1 MEHGAHAL
9 FGGERHGPTIARNS
23 SERRRMNDSAL
34 SPTIG
39 RIVYF
44 QKIATIIFG
53 CSLVIIGACEKPSA
67 PHALASPQPVKQNRA
82 GQPASGLQFKQRQ
95 IAFLNRIRDAD
106 PQKQVIDRAMLN
118 EQNELGLILDRSVE
132 MNRIPDLMRT
142 MLTQMAGEFPDQD
155 LTVIAYT
162 PSNPPQKVG
171 TAYLNSRTR
180 EMNYVPE
187 Y

>member
-1 MEHGAHAL
+1 
-9 FGGERHGPTIARNS
+9 
-23 SERRRMNDSAL
+23 
-34 SPTIG
+34 
-39 RIVYF
+39 
-44 QKIATIIFG
+44 
-53 CSLVIIGACEKPSA
+53 
-67 PHALASPQPVKQNRA
+67 LASPPPAEQNRQ
-82 GQPASGLQFKQRQ
+82 GQLTSGLQFKQRQ
-95 IAFLNRIRDAD
+95 IEFLNRIRDAD

-142 MLTQMAGEFPDQD
+142 MLTQMAGEFPGQD

-162 PSNPPQKVG
+162 PFKSAAEGGYGLSQFPHK
-171 TAYLNSRTR
+171 